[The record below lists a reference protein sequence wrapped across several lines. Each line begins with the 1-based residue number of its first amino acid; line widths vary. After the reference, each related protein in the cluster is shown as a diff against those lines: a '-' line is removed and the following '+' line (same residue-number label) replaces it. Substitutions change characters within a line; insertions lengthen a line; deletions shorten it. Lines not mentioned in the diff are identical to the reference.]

1 MLPRSQLKQMA
12 KDQLRGNLGALL
24 ICMLLVAVITGVS
37 GVTFIGP
44 IILAPLFMLSMARVF
59 LGLTEGVKPK
69 VMDIFSG
76 VDSLVKA
83 IVLYLLIG
91 VFSFLW
97 SLLLIVPGIIKA
109 LSYSMSFYILADNPD
124 MTAGEALKES
134 MRITKGHKGQLF
146 VLGLSFIP
154 WYLLGMITFGIAFI
168 YVVPY
173 ISTTI
178 ANFYKELKAAAEY
191 KK

>member
-1 MLPRSQLKQMA
+1 
-12 KDQLRGNLGALL
+12 
-24 ICMLLVAVITGVS
+24 
-37 GVTFIGP
+37 
-44 IILAPLFMLSMARVF
+44 
-59 LGLTEGVKPK
+59 
-69 VMDIFSG
+69 
-76 VDSLVKA
+76 
-83 IVLYLLIG
+83 
-91 VFSFLW
+91 
-97 SLLLIVPGIIKA
+97 
-109 LSYSMSFYILADNPD
+109 MSFYILADNPD

-191 KK
+191 KI